1 MILKYIVF
9 FIVLFI
15 WIFMIQTFSDLKM
28 LAFRFYTGAVG
39 LFLIAIFFFRV
50 PMEHITKYSLF
61 TSLSYISKYT
71 HLFTF
76 KNNLIYI
83 SAMGHNQLTI
93 NVNNQDVGMITM
105 LVFTALIVFFPY
117 ISLSRRVL
125 YFLGGNIAIIFIN
138 VFRIVLITELTKI
151 FGVSSYDFDYMILSR
166 IVFFIMIMILYYFAF
181 TKTQIRNQRVGEI
194 L

>member
-1 MILKYIVF
+1 MILKYIIF
-9 FIVLFI
+9 FICLFI
-15 WIFMIQTFSDLKM
+15 WIFLIQTFSDLKM
-28 LAFRFYTGAVG
+28 LAFRFYTGAIG
-39 LFLIAIFFFRV
+39 LFLMAIFFFRR
-50 PMEHITKYSLF
+50 PLEHITKYSLF
-61 TSLSYISKYT
+61 TLLTYISKYT

-83 SAMGHNQLTI
+83 SNVSGHVLSI

-105 LVFTALIVFFPY
+105 LVFTSLIVFFPY

-125 YFLGGNIAIIFIN
+125 YFIFGNIAIMFID
-138 VFRIVLITELTKI
+138 VFRIVLITGLTRV
-151 FGVSSYDFDYMILSR
+151 FGINSYNFDYMILSK
-166 IVFFIMIMILYYFAF
+166 IVFFVMIMILYYFAF